1 MKNIVI
7 LSILV
12 LFVASCKQSIETTKE
27 DLAHADSLLKI
38 IKSPELEAVNK
49 KILENPNDPLL
60 YNERATIYLKFK
72 QFEDAVND
80 TKRSLRIDS
89 TIAETYLI
97 EADVFFAANETRK
110 AKELLEKIV
119 RKFPKN
125 TDGLLKLGELFFFVK
140 QYDNA
145 FVKINEAL
153 KVDENLAKA
162 YYLKGSIYKEI
173 GDTAKAVSSLETT
186 IEQDNKN
193 LAAFLDLGII
203 YANRKNPVALEYYNN
218 ALAIN
223 PVSVEVLYAKAKY
236 LQDTNKPDEAIFEY
250 NKILTVDSLY
260 KNAYYNI
267 GAIELDVKENAKSAL
282 TYFTKAINVDAKY
295 AEAYF
300 ARGVCYHI
308 LNDKNNAYADLNMCL
323 QLKPNY
329 EPAIDE
335 INSLGK

>member
-27 DLAHADSLLKI
+27 DVAHADSLLKI

-110 AKELLEKIV
+110 AKELLEIIV

-125 TDGLLKLGELFFFVK
+125 TDGLLKLGELYFFVK

-145 FVKINEAL
+145 FVKINDAL

-173 GDTAKAVSSLETT
+173 GDTAKAVSSLETA
-186 IEQDNKN
+186 IDQDNKN
-193 LAAFLDLGII
+193 LGAFLDLGLI
-203 YANRKNPVALEYYNN
+203 
-218 ALAIN
+218 
-223 PVSVEVLYAKAKY
+223 
-236 LQDTNKPDEAIFEY
+236 
-250 NKILTVDSLY
+250 
-260 KNAYYNI
+260 
-267 GAIELDVKENAKSAL
+267 
-282 TYFTKAINVDAKY
+282 
-295 AEAYF
+295 
-300 ARGVCYHI
+300 
-308 LNDKNNAYADLNMCL
+308 
-323 QLKPNY
+323 
-329 EPAIDE
+329 
-335 INSLGK
+335 